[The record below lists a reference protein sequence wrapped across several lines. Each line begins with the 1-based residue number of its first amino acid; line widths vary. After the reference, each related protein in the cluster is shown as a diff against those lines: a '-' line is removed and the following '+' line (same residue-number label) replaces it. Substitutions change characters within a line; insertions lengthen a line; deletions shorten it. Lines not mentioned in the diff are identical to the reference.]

1 MAFAPSP
8 RMSTYLVALLA
19 GDLSSVGG
27 EAAGVKM
34 AAWAPRGREDQGRY
48 ALQVEEQVLPYYNA
62 YFGLPYPLP
71 KLDLIAGSATMRP
84 APWRIGGR
92 SPS

>member
-1 MAFAPSP
+1 
-8 RMSTYLVALLA
+8 MSTYLVALLA

-34 AAWAPRGREDQGRY
+34 AAWAPSGREDQGRY
-48 ALQVEEQVLPYYNA
+48 ALQVEEQVLPYYTA

-71 KLDLIAGSATMRP
+71 KLDLIAVPGNYEAGAMENWGAT
-84 APWRIGGR
+84 
-92 SPS
+92 PS